1 MSEPVTETSI
11 APTVEPSSGSPPVPV
26 LRREAVLPRERRGGL
41 GAVALL
47 CSLAGVASGFAL
59 ATTILATQIAQSEG
73 RFVRRS
79 SFDSVVRE
87 RAFLGVQY
95 VTAKDGSARIVRV
108 FGGTPAAEIGL
119 AAGDLI
125 VRYDAE
131 AIDQP
136 AELGY
141 RVRGSAIGHEATL
154 EVRRGE
160 TTMVL
165 HPTLIGAMLRDDF

>member
-1 MSEPVTETSI
+1 MSEPVAETSI
-11 APTVEPSSGSPPVPV
+11 APTADAGSPPAVVCV

-79 SFDSVVRE
+79 SFDSVRE

-95 VTAKDGSARIVRV
+95 VTAQDGSARIVRV

-131 AIDQP
+131 AIDQVG
-136 AELGY
+136 ELGY
-141 RVRGSAIGHEATL
+141 RVRASSIGHEATI
-154 EVRRGE
+154 EVRRGA

-165 HPTLIGAMLRDDF
+165 HPTLIGAMLRDNF